1 MIEDIQKSLE
11 VLKRGGVLLLP
22 TDTHW
27 SLGCDATNG
36 EAVDRLLKIKKRE
49 PGKRL
54 LLLMEN
60 PALLDRYVAEVPEIA
75 WDLAEISTTPLTMVF
90 SNPRNLPDILT
101 ASDGTIGIRFTRE
114 DFSKELIR
122 GFRRPVL
129 ASSANFSGGK
139 SPSVFLDVDDNIRTV
154 VDYIVEFRQDDLTP
168 AVSSSIIR
176 LGSGGR
182 IDIIR
187 E

>member
-1 MIEDIQKSLE
+1 MKDDIQKSLE
-11 VLKRGGVLLLP
+11 VLKRGGVILFP

-27 SLGCDATNG
+27 CLGCDATSG
-36 EAVDRLLKIKKRE
+36 EAVSRLLKIKRRE
-49 PGKRL
+49 PGNRL

-60 PALLDRYVAEVPEIA
+60 PALLERYVADVPEIA

-114 DFSKELIR
+114 DFSKELVQR
-122 GFRRPVL
+122 FRRPVL
-129 ASSANFSGGK
+129 ASSANLSGEK
-139 SPSVFLDVDDNIRTV
+139 SPSVFFDVADEIKNG

>member
-1 MIEDIQKSLE
+1 MKDDIQKALE
-11 VLKRGGVLLLP
+11 VLKRGGVILFP

-27 SLGCDATNG
+27 SLGCDATNKD
-36 EAVDRLLKIKKRE
+36 AVARLLQVKKKE
-49 PGKRL
+49 PGNRL

-60 PALLDRYVAEVPEIA
+60 PALLERYVADVPDIA

-90 SNPRNLPDILT
+90 SNPRNLPENVV
-101 ASDGTIGIRFTRE
+101 ARDGTVGIRFTRE
-114 DFSKELIR
+114 DFSRELVQR
-122 GFRRPVL
+122 FRRPVL
-129 ASSANFSGGK
+129 ASSANYSGMQ
-139 SPSVFLDVDDNIRTV
+139 SPSVFLDVDDDIRNAADYV
-154 VDYIVEFRQDDLTP
+154 VAFRQDDPSP

-176 LGSGGR
+176 LGAGGR